1 MEYILKVSPKGQVV
15 LPKKLR
21 ESLKVK
27 EMVSIEIKD
36 DAGIVRRPD
45 LSSER
50 LAGCFKAYA
59 AKKKISTKKA
69 IEKVTEI
76 VAHETAR
83 KGH

>member
-1 MEYILKVSPKGQVV
+1 MEFVLRVSPKGQVV

-21 ESLKVK
+21 DSLKVK
-27 EMVSIEIKD
+27 ELVSIEIKD
-36 DAGIVRRPD
+36 DTGIVRKAD

-50 LAGCFKAYA
+50 LAGCMKGYA
-59 AKKKISTKKA
+59 AKKKVPTKKA
-69 IEKVTEI
+69 IERTTEI

>member
-50 LAGCFKAYA
+50 LAGCFKTYA
-59 AKKKISTKKA
+59 VKKKISTKKA
-69 IEKVTEI
+69 IEKATEI